1 MTKLGKDIHH
11 NWLNVIRRIQSCSR
25 SKNVVN
31 CAIVSVNVVINERG
45 EPIIWAEPKVTLI
58 EPMQENSKL
67 IDLLTEVL

>member
-11 NWLNVIRRIQSCSR
+11 NWLNVIRRIQSVSR
-25 SKNVVN
+25 SRNVTN
-31 CAIVSVNVVINERG
+31 CAIVSVNVVINDRG

-58 EPMQENSKL
+58 EPMKDNNKL